1 MQHNSVTL
9 KVTIAGRSFI
19 RVLVTLNSGNTE
31 RYREF
36 IEHEYATS
44 VVREQSIDDLVASYQ
59 AIYDQTGGLDIFK
72 VYATQRFSTISV
84 VKAKKDGSLLLAQIT
99 VDDLQP
105 HGILEFKIDSAPD
118 NL

>member
-9 KVTIAGRSFI
+9 KVTIAGRLFI
-19 RVLVTLNSGNTE
+19 RVLVTLNSGNPE

-36 IEHEYATS
+36 IEHEYSTN
-44 VVREQSIDDLVASYQ
+44 VVREHTVDEIVASYQ

-72 VYATQRFSTISV
+72 VYATQRFSTISA
-84 VKAKKDGSLLLAQIT
+84 VKAKNDGTLMLAQIT

-105 HGILEFKIDSAPD
+105 HGILEFKIGAAPD